1 MLKTILHIRFRQFG
15 RMLQEIGIIYFL
27 LLLLV
32 LFPLTLGFLA
42 KIAEIPG
49 IWMAIGVL
57 ISLLAI
63 HLNRP
68 DKNFLRLVLK
78 KPFPLYLAEYGLM
91 TLPLLVWLVYLQNWT
106 AIALLIAGVF
116 VVSLPQFTIRLK
128 PNKQVPILKFPKHFI
143 RHFEWVSGLRK
154 HAFTLIILY
163 LLGLGLC
170 MFTATIPVILFLI
183 GITTTDFH
191 FDCEPSTF
199 VELYGKTPRS
209 FLHQKIGWH
218 LLIFWTA
225 CLPLVVLFLIFHG
238 QYWYILAVVIFIVS
252 IFPILSITLK
262 YASYQP
268 NIRLSQNGITLG
280 FMVGFLV
287 FPFTQP
293 VPLVMSVIYYK
304 KALNNLRQWL

>member
-15 RMLQEIGIIYFL
+15 RMMQEIGVIYLL

-32 LFPLTLGFLA
+32 LFPLTMGILL
-42 KIAEIPG
+42 KLSEIPPMWVTG
-49 IWMAIGVL
+49 MMLVG
-57 ISLLAI
+57 LLSI
-63 HLNRP
+63 HLNRA
-68 DKNFLRLVLK
+68 DKNFLKLVLK
-78 KPFPLYLAEYGLM
+78 RPFPLYLMEYAIL
-91 TLPLLVWLVYLQNWT
+91 TFPAAIWLIYLKSWL
-106 AIALLIAGVF
+106 ALLILLAGIF
-116 VVSLPQFTIRLK
+116 LVSLPQFTLRLK
-128 PNKQVPILKFPKHFI
+128 PNKQIPVLKFPNSFI

-170 MFTATIPVILFLI
+170 MFTATSPVILFLI

-218 LLIFWTA
+218 LLIFWLT
-225 CLPLVVLFLIFHG
+225 CSPLVILFLIFHG
-238 QYWYILAVVIFIVS
+238 QYWYILAVAMLIIS

-280 FMVGFLV
+280 FMIGFLV

-293 VPLVMSVIYYK
+293 VPLVMAVIYYK
-304 KALNNLRQWL
+304 KALKNMRQWL